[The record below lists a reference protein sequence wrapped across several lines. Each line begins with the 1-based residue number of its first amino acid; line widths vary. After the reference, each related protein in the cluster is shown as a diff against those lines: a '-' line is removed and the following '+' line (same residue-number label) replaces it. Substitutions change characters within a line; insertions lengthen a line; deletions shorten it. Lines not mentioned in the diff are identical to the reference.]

1 MVPLTLF
8 FCGIFA
14 SNIITKLYYMT
25 NPVLCNKFY
34 SAMLTIIFLS
44 FVPLIYIQK
53 LYSWIPSMFFAALTI
68 FMLFLDDWQ
77 LCELTHPD
85 IINIYS
91 LARMLM
97 YFSMLPNL
105 MRYNLY
111 VITVY
116 FLLTTVLIGA
126 EIAYYNTTGE

>member
-1 MVPLTLF
+1 
-8 FCGIFA
+8 
-14 SNIITKLYYMT
+14 
-25 NPVLCNKFY
+25 
-34 SAMLTIIFLS
+34 
-44 FVPLIYIQK
+44 
-53 LYSWIPSMFFAALTI
+53 MFFAALTI

>member
-14 SNIITKLYYMT
+14 SNIVTKLYYMT
-25 NPVLCNKFY
+25 DPVFCNKFY
-34 SAMLTIIFLS
+34 STMLIIIFMS

-53 LYSWIPSMFFAALTI
+53 LYSWIPSMFFAALTVS
-68 FMLFLDDWQ
+68 MLFIDDWQ
-77 LCELTHPD
+77 LCEMTHAG
-85 IINIYS
+85 IINTYS

-97 YFSMLPNL
+97 YFSMVPNL
-105 MRYNLY
+105 TRYNLY
-111 VITVY
+111 VITFY
-116 FLLTTVLIGA
+116 FLLTTMLIGA